1 MVAFDKTLSP
11 CVWLGGL
18 GHQVDTRQT
27 GAKNARARAYYATEL
42 LYAPL
47 GGTHGT
53 PQRRTHRI
61 DSVRSSFRALCE
73 STLLFVDL
81 ARKLAPWSGGFSVRH
96 TLMKLVDATT
106 QRHDALRTTLQ
117 ERTTAE
123 QHWSKN
129 GITRAK
135 VIFHSVSPSLRWIS
149 KRAESGKN

>member
-42 LYAPL
+42 LCAPL

-53 PQRRTHRI
+53 PKRRTHRI

-106 QRHDALRTTLQ
+106 QRVADDSARTHNCGATL
-117 ERTTAE
+117 E
-123 QHWSKN
+123 QKWDHASI
-129 GITRAK
+129 GDFPFR
-135 VIFHSVSPSLRWIS
+135 FPSLRWIS